1 MRIGELGTATGVAP
15 RLLRH
20 YEAQGLLTPVRDGRG
35 WRVYDES
42 HRARVGQIR
51 DLVEAGLPTV
61 AIRQLLDTAGA
72 DDRPRPSPALL
83 AELNAVHDRIDARIR
98 CLARNR
104 DALAA
109 WLERASVPADA
120 IQVRESYRSR

>member
-1 MRIGELGTATGVAP
+1 MRIGELGAATGVAP

-20 YEAQGLLTPVRDGRG
+20 YEAQGLLTPDRDSRG
-35 WRVYDES
+35 WRVYDET

-51 DLVEAGLPTV
+51 ALVEAGLPTS
-61 AIRQLLDTAGA
+61 AIGQLLNAA
-72 DDRPRPSPALL
+72 DPDEPLQPSAALI
-83 AELNAVHDRIDARIR
+83 AELTAVHDRIDARIR

-109 WLERASVPADA
+109 WLEHAQGSATAAAR
-120 IQVRESYRSR
+120 

>member
-1 MRIGELGTATGVAP
+1 MRIGQLAAATGVAA

-20 YEAQGLLTPVRDGRG
+20 YEAQGLLLPERDSRG

-42 HRARVGQIR
+42 HRLRVSRIR
-51 DLVEAGLPTV
+51 ELVEAGLPTA
-61 AIRQLLDTAGA
+61 AIRQLLEATDAGEP
-72 DDRPRPSPALL
+72 PRPSPALL
-83 AELNAVHDRIDARIR
+83 AELAAVHDRIDARIR

-109 WLERASVPADA
+109 WLRQA
-120 IQVRESYRSR
+120 RSQSC

>member
-1 MRIGELGTATGVAP
+1 MRIGELGTVTGVAP

-20 YEAQGLLTPVRDGRG
+20 YEAQGLLTPDRDSRG

-42 HRARVGQIR
+42 HRARVGRIR
-51 DLVEAGLPTV
+51 ELVEAGLPTT
-61 AIRQLLDTAGA
+61 AIGQLLHAA
-72 DDRPRPSPALL
+72 DDGEVLQPSAALL
-83 AELNAVHDRIDARIR
+83 AELTAVHDRIDARIR

-109 WLERASVPADA
+109 WLARA
-120 IQVRESYRSR
+120 REPEQPG